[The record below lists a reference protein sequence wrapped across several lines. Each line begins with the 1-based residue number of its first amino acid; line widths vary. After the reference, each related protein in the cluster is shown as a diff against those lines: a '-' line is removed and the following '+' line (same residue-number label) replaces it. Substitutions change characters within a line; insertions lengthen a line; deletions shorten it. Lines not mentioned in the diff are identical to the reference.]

1 MIVIVIETHFDLWIN
16 ELDNEMQTQQFLEIN
31 ARTSKAESRER
42 ERERMRESSNWSALF
57 HLLIGIT
64 IDFGH
69 VHIAGYFLQMFI
81 DQSDHFLQPYILRH
95 LCIAAIARLQH

>member
-16 ELDNEMQTQQFLEIN
+16 EFANEMQTQQFREIN

-42 ERERMRESSNWSALF
+42 ERMRESSNWSAVF
-57 HLLIGIT
+57 HSLIGIT

-69 VHIAGYFLQMFI
+69 VHIAGYFLQMFM

-95 LCIAAIARLQH
+95 LCIPAIARLQH